1 MEKGLQARFREHI
14 SEHFPQLKSGGG
26 VFLLAFSGGADS
38 TVLGEL
44 LFAEGV
50 RFAAAHCNFHLR
62 GDESD
67 RDAAFA
73 CRMAGKWGCVFHQTD
88 FDTVK
93 YAASKGIS
101 IEMAARELRYGWFGK
116 LVEEYGYG
124 GVLTAHHGDDQ
135 VETILLNFTRGT
147 SLDGLLG
154 MAPKAGNILRP
165 MLPFSRAEIERFAVG
180 NGLEWVDDSTNASTD
195 YTRNRIRHNVMPE
208 LKNINPSIVGSVARN
223 TEYLRLVAAFYHSS
237 VDRAAG
243 DIVSADGKCARLDIK
258 ALEELGGHARIV
270 LYEVLKRFS
279 MEDRTDDI
287 LRSIGSQS
295 GKVFLSATHR
305 MLRDRDFF
313 IVEPLGQETD
323 KAGAVTVETFS
334 CRKEV
339 LAPVHMVLCCQEV
352 KKGMV
357 LPDGVREACFD
368 AGKVS
373 FPLVLRLWKEGDHI
387 RPFGMGGASKKVSK
401 CLKDAKMPVFE
412 KERTFVLCN
421 GDGRVMWIAGLRC
434 SQDFA
439 VTDATRRVIR
449 VSMVE

>member
-1 MEKGLQARFREHI
+1 MEKGLQARFGEHI

-44 LFAEGV
+44 LSLEGV
-50 RFAAAHCNFHLR
+50 PFAAAHCNFHLR
-62 GDESD
+62 GAESD

-73 CRMAGKWGCVFHQTD
+73 RRMAGKWGCVFHQTD

-93 YAASKGIS
+93 YAAGKGIS

-154 MAPKAGNILRP
+154 MASKAGDILRP
-165 MLPFSRAEIERFAVG
+165 MLHFSRAEIERFAVE
-180 NGLEWVDDSTNASTD
+180 NGLEWMDDSTNASTD

-223 TEYLRLVAAFYHSS
+223 TDYLRSVAAFYHSS

-258 ALEELGGHARIV
+258 ALEELGEHARIV
-270 LYEVLKRFS
+270 LYEVLRGFS
-279 MEDRTDDI
+279 MEDRTDDV
-287 LRSIGSQS
+287 LRSVRSQS
-295 GKVFLSATHR
+295 GKVFLGATHR
-305 MLRDRDFF
+305 ILRDRDFF
-313 IVEPLGQETD
+313 IVEPLVQQACET
-323 KAGAVTVETFS
+323 GAVSVETFS
-334 CRKEV
+334 GLREV
-339 LAPVHMVLCCQEV
+339 LNPVHMVFCHEEV
-352 KKGMV
+352 KKGMIF
-357 LPDGVREACFD
+357 PDGVREACFD
-368 AGKVS
+368 ADKVS
-373 FPLVLRLWKEGDHI
+373 FPILIRRWEDGDRI
-387 RPFGMGGASKKVSK
+387 RPLGMGGTSKKVSK
-401 CLKDAKMPVFE
+401 CLKDAKTPVFK

-421 GDGRVMWIAGLRC
+421 GDGRVMWVMGLRI

-439 VTDATRRVIR
+439 VTEATRNVIR
-449 VSMVE
+449 VSLVK